1 MRKQLVRYIKE
12 NWVNTIKPACENE
25 GTLLKL
31 PKPYTT
37 PCMSRMFQEM
47 YYWDTYFAN
56 VGLIMSGMAEQ
67 AKNNVDNMI
76 YMINTY
82 GHMPNGN
89 RVGYLN
95 RSQPPFLSV
104 MVREVFEATGDV
116 EWLKNEAYP
125 ALVKEYRFW
134 QEERMTPVGLNRYSS
149 NVTDEER
156 LVRFAGTLCSR
167 SGMPM
172 PEDKEECME
181 LGRSMYSLAESGWDC
196 TSRFALDAHKYAPAD
211 LNSLLYMLESNMAH
225 FAGIIGETND
235 IELWKA
241 RAAERKEKINALL
254 WSEERGVFC
263 DVHVETKKLNNV
275 VSAAA
280 FYPLF
285 AGFATEKQAE
295 KTAEALSL
303 LEQEFGLA
311 CCENREDL
319 LSLQWDYPHG
329 WACLH
334 YIAVR
339 GLMNYARKE
348 DALRIAEKYV
358 NVAAKNFEETN
369 NLWEKYNVVTGKV
382 SVTKEYNTPPMMG
395 WSAGVYLYCE
405 QLLEENARA

>member
-1 MRKQLVRYIKE
+1 MRKKLVQYIRE

-56 VGLIMSGMAEQ
+56 VGLILSGMAEQ
-67 AKNNVDNMI
+67 AKNNADNMF

-95 RSQPPFLSV
+95 RSQPPFLSI
-104 MVREVFEATGDV
+104 MVREIFEATGDL
-116 EWLKNEAYP
+116 EWLKSEAYP
-125 ALVKEYRFW
+125 ALEKEYIFW
-134 QEERMTPVGLNRYSS
+134 QGERMTSCGLNRYSS

-167 SGMPM
+167 SGKPM

-196 TSRFALDAHKYAPAD
+196 TSRFALDAHKHAPAD

-225 FAGIIGETND
+225 FAGIIGKNEDAD
-235 IELWKA
+235 IWAK
-241 RAAERKEKINALL
+241 RAEERKEKINALL

-263 DVHVETKKLNNV
+263 DLNFETMKLNNV

-285 AGFATEKQAE
+285 AGFATQEQAE
-295 KTAEALSL
+295 KAVEALSL
-303 LEQEFGLA
+303 LEQEFGIA
-311 CCENREDL
+311 CCENRDDL

-339 GLMNYARKE
+339 GLLNYGKKE

-358 NVAAKNFEETN
+358 NVAAKNFEKTE
-369 NLWEKYNVVTGKV
+369 NLWEKYNVVTGEV

-405 QLLEENARA
+405 QLLEENGRG

>member
-1 MRKQLVRYIKE
+1 MRQKLVQYIKE

-31 PKPYTT
+31 PYPYTT

-56 VGLIMSGMAEQ
+56 VGLIMSGMAAQ
-67 AKNNVDNMI
+67 AKNNADNMI

-95 RSQPPFLSV
+95 RSQPPFLSL
-104 MVREVFEATGDV
+104 MVREVYEATGDI
-116 EWLKNEAYP
+116 EWLRNEAYP
-125 ALVKEYRFW
+125 ALAKEYKFW
-134 QEERMTPVGLNRYSS
+134 QEERGTANGLNRYSS
-149 NVTDEER
+149 DVTDEER
-156 LVRFAGTLCSR
+156 LARFAGTLCSR

-172 PEDKEECME
+172 PEDMEERLE
-181 LGRSMYSLAESGWDC
+181 LGRSMFSLAESGWDC
-196 TSRFALDAHKYAPAD
+196 TSRFALDAHLYTPAD
-211 LNSLLYMLESNMAH
+211 LNSLLYILEDNMAH
-225 FAGIIGETND
+225 FAGLLGLEED
-235 IELWKA
+235 AALWTG
-241 RAAERKEKINALL
+241 RAQTRVKKISELL

-263 DVHVETKKLNNV
+263 DANYVTGKLNHM

-285 AGFATEKQAE
+285 AGLATEEQAE
-295 KTAEALSL
+295 KTVAALPL
-303 LEQEFGLA
+303 LEQEFGVA
-311 CCENREDL
+311 CCENRDDL

-334 YIAVR
+334 YIVIK
-339 GLMNYARKE
+339 GLLRYGKKE

-358 NVAAKNFEETN
+358 NIAAANFAETN

-405 QLLEENARA
+405 QLLRDNNA